1 MPLLAILMRIYEAS
15 IAYNVV
21 HQGPV
26 EPLNTPEKIVEY
38 LRDAFERQPMVETL
52 WLICLNRKN
61 RPIGRSLIT
70 SGTLT
75 GSLVHP
81 REVFKKAIAHGASSV
96 VLAHNHP
103 SGNPEPSE
111 DDVKLTQRLVEAGRL
126 LGIEVLDHIIVTTKE
141 FVSFKERGLM

>member
-1 MPLLAILMRIYEAS
+1 MRIYEAS

-21 HQGPV
+21 QQGPV
-26 EPLNTPEKIVEY
+26 EPLSTPDKIVDY

-61 RPIGRSLIT
+61 RPIGRTLIT

-81 REVFKKAIAHGASSV
+81 REVFKVAVLSSAAAIV
-96 VLAHNHP
+96 VAHNHP
-103 SGNPEPSE
+103 SGVMPHP
-111 DDVKLTQRLVEAGRL
+111 
-126 LGIEVLDHIIVTTKE
+126 VLCRTAPGFRWEGDH
-141 FVSFKERGLM
+141 RHAA